1 MKKINFTSKSVK
13 DFKKFVNLEH
23 KSLSSCL
30 RTIKEN
36 WTNSEMQ
43 KVARKDGLKFKDLNP
58 SYLVEWLN
66 GSNYCQKGVL
76 GRMVTIEKGDKAKG
90 IAPMREFRAW
100 ETWTPGRV
108 VDYFRR
114 ANNAYY
120 RAINAK

>member
-66 GSNYCQKGVL
+66 GSNYCQNGVL
-76 GRMVTIEKGDKAKG
+76 GRMVTIDKETKE
-90 IAPMREFRAW
+90 REFRAW